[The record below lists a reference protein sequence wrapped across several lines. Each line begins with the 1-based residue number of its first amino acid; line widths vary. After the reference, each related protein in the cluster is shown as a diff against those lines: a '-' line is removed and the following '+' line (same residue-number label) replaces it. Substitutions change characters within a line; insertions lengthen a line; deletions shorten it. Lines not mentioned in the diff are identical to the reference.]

1 MPRTPG
7 TLEKIFYAAHAY
19 LPSYGQGADLIIVRA
34 VDGQLWGLACEFDLC
49 TRDIRQAAVSGPQP
63 FDAADAKFAEAQWSP
78 HHDDIG
84 LLPASWEDLMN
95 AGLAD
100 CIAGYQLQS
109 QLGIQ
114 PFPGG

>member
-19 LPSYGQGADLIIVRA
+19 LPRYEQGADLIIVRA
-34 VDGQLWGLACEFDLC
+34 ADGQLWGLACEFDLC
-49 TRDIRQAAVSGPQP
+49 TRDIRQATVSARHP
-63 FDAADAKFAEAQWSP
+63 FDAADPKFAEARWSP
-78 HHDDIG
+78 CHDDIG
-84 LLPASWEDLMN
+84 LLPASWEDLMI

-114 PFPGG
+114 PFPRG